1 MCGVWCGRLLGNM
14 TMLWSVA
21 GGCCASVVGG
31 EGDVVRSP
39 PCDDV
44 MPCPHLNWDTAW
56 STLVTPMIPGTGDLL
71 PMVPC
76 CDVARCPVCA
86 HHRPVSTSDPH

>member
-1 MCGVWCGRLLGNM
+1 MR
-14 TMLWSVA
+14 
-21 GGCCASVVGG
+21 SVVWETSWKHDDVMVGGRWLLRISGDGG

-44 MPCPHLNWDTAW
+44 MPSPHMNWDTAAW

-71 PMVPC
+71 LVPQKF
-76 CDVARCPVCA
+76 P
-86 HHRPVSTSDPH
+86 SEGS